1 MEDQQLLA
9 AELLLQE
16 QALQFASFGN
26 ELALDVGLRLIDAA
40 RRGGKPI
47 AADISRNGTQ
57 LFFHAM
63 AGTTP
68 DHIEWI
74 ARKNRV
80 VQRYCHSSL
89 YMGVCYRARG
99 TTFEEHTG
107 LDPQRYAAA
116 GGAFPM
122 LLKGGV
128 CIGTIT
134 VSGLSQEQDHAL
146 VVGVLRDLAG
156 H

>member
-9 AELLLQE
+9 AELLQQE
-16 QALQFASFGN
+16 QALQFVSFGN
-26 ELALDVGLRLIDAA
+26 QLALDAGLRLIEAA
-40 RRGGKPI
+40 KRADKPI
-47 AADISRNGTQ
+47 AVDISRNGAQ

-63 AGTTP
+63 AGTSP

-80 VQRYCHSSL
+80 VQRYSHSSL
-89 YMGVCYRARG
+89 YMGACYRARG
-99 TTFEEHTG
+99 TIFEAHTG
-107 LDPQRYAAA
+107 LDPRVYAAV

-122 LLKGGV
+122 LLKGGI

-146 VVGVLRDLAG
+146 VVDVLRQLAG

>member
-1 MEDQQLLA
+1 MEDQQRLA
-9 AELLLQE
+9 ADLLLQE
-16 QALQFASFGN
+16 QSLQFASFGN
-26 ELALDVGLRLIDAA
+26 ELALEVGLRLIDAA
-40 RRGGKPI
+40 KRGGKPI
-47 AADISRNGTQ
+47 AADIRRNGSQ

-63 AGTTP
+63 TGTAP

-80 VQRYCHSSL
+80 VDRYCHSSL
-89 YMGVCYRARG
+89 YMGACYRARG
-99 TTFEEHTG
+99 TTFEAHTG
-107 LDPQRYAAA
+107 LDPRHYAAA

-122 LLKGGV
+122 LLKGGF

-146 VVGVLRDLAG
+146 VVDVLRELVG
-156 H
+156 R